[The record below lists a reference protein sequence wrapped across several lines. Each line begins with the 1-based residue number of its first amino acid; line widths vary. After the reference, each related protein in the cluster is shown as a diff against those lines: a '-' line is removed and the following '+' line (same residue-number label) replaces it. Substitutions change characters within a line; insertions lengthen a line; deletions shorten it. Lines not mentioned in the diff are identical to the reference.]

1 MSTDEKLG
9 NLPQLEGWVNL
20 TEAAEILGISR
31 QHAYRRAR
39 LANEGKMGGWKTV
52 CRIGTKPSYVVA
64 LSELQEEL
72 LVTRPDRRR

>member
-1 MSTDEKLG
+1 MSTGEKLG
-9 NLPQLEGWVNL
+9 NLPQLSGWVNL

-39 LANEGKMGGWKTV
+39 LAHEGKAGGWKTV

-64 LSELQEEL
+64 LSELQDEL
-72 LVTRPDRRR
+72 ESSRQ